1 MMMETFYISAN
12 ILATSHVK
20 LSGIWNMASMTE
32 KLSFYFDFDWS
43 TYRQS
48 DVASG
53 YAIGQH
59 GLDWKTMLLKS
70 GPHDP

>member
-43 TYRQS
+43 T
-48 DVASG
+48 
-53 YAIGQH
+53 
-59 GLDWKTMLLKS
+59 
-70 GPHDP
+70 

>member
-1 MMMETFYISAN
+1 
-12 ILATSHVK
+12 
-20 LSGIWNMASMTE
+20 MASMTE